1 VETKHINIIKDIN
14 MECISK
20 FLTLQN
26 QLRIHHWQTP
36 SYAEHKALG
45 KAYEM
50 LDRLIDSFIET
61 YMGKYGKDTEQERSI
76 TLHGYEKSH
85 PMPVLNYFENY
96 LKTELTSDISED
108 DTELLNIRDEMLSVV
123 NTTKYLLTLK

>member
-1 VETKHINIIKDIN
+1 

-45 KAYEM
+45 KAYEA
-50 LDRLIDSFIET
+50 LDGLIDTFVET
-61 YMGKYGKDTEQERSI
+61 HMGKYGKDTEQRRTIE
-76 TLHGYEKSH
+76 LHGYETSQ
-85 PMPVLNYFENY
+85 PMPVLKYFENY
-96 LKTELTSDISED
+96 LSNDLPIELKGN
-108 DTELLNIRDEMLSVV
+108 DTELLNIRDEMLGVI
-123 NTTKYLLTLK
+123 NQTKYLLTLH

>member
-1 VETKHINIIKDIN
+1 
-14 MECISK
+14 MECINK

-45 KAYEM
+45 NAYEGI
-50 LDRLIDSFIET
+50 DALIDSFVET
-61 YMGKYGKDTEQERSI
+61 YMGKYGKDTEQERTI
-76 TLHGYEKSH
+76 ELHGYEKSH

-96 LKTELTSDISED
+96 LLNELPSDLDSEK
-108 DTELLNIRDEMLSVV
+108 DTDLLNIRDEMLALV
-123 NTTKYLLTLK
+123 NKTKYLLTLH